1 METLAEKQNWAR
13 AIQREEPRH
22 QRQLREGEDTGERL
36 QGAAVGVV
44 PGQEPQQLRQGG
56 GGRGGG
62 QHPEVQHLQV
72 SQREIH

>member
-36 QGAAVGVV
+36 QGAAVV
-44 PGQEPQQLRQGG
+44 PGQEPLQLRHGG

-62 QHPEVQHLQV
+62 QHPAVKNLQV
-72 SQREIH
+72 SQREIQ